1 MFDYGMVIQKTELT
15 RQRLMCA
22 GVNIEEIYAII
33 FATVTLTSYLKTHC
47 LNNIFVTLSS
57 K

>member
-47 LNNIFVTLSS
+47 SNNIFVTLSF